1 MKTKSLKRREIVMK
15 HSYGVIGIAF
25 CLLSSGVSAQQVGIN
40 LTEESI
46 KPGYTGKSYSP
57 YAQRDF
63 PSRPFFGD
71 QHVHT
76 LYSMDAAL
84 FGNTLDWTDPGV
96 LRVRKKWLLRT
107 GIPVKLS
114 PPSGLDGHSG
124 SFRSDGIC
132 RGHHQRLP

>member
-1 MKTKSLKRREIVMK
+1 MKTKSLKRREKIMK
-15 HSYGVIGIAF
+15 HSYGIIGIAF

-71 QHVHT
+71 HMCT
-76 LYSMDAAL
+76 LSTPWMRP
-84 FGNTLDWTDPGV
+84 FGNTL
-96 LRVRKKWLLRT
+96 
-107 GIPVKLS
+107 
-114 PPSGLDGHSG
+114 GLDESWRFARGRRSHFFNRDSG
-124 SFRSDGIC
+124 KT
-132 RGHHQRLP
+132 